1 MNNKNQV
8 LEKCIFSYHEQH
20 EPIEC
25 HWFRIN
31 PKRIIHTM
39 VILIRVI
46 VETLDL
52 QVCQAPRV
60 PLERLAQWVPQEM
73 QDKEEIR

>member
-1 MNNKNQV
+1 
-8 LEKCIFSYHEQH
+8 
-20 EPIEC
+20 
-25 HWFRIN
+25 
-31 PKRIIHTM
+31 M